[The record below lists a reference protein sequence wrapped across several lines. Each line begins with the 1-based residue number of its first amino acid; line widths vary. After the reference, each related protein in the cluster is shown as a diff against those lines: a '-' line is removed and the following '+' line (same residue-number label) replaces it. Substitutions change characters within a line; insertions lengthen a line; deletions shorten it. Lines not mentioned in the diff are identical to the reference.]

1 MLECEFCNKEFVFES
16 ELKRHQRSHTGK
28 ERAWGEVMWGRRA
41 EGVGGVGGVG
51 GGVLRESPP
60 GRSLSLR
67 VKCRSMSSL
76 TQVNTERVWE
86 GVVLVGGRACQSCS
100 KELRGV
106 N

>member
-1 MLECEFCNKEFVFES
+1 M
-16 ELKRHQRSHTGK
+16 
-28 ERAWGEVMWGRRA
+28 
-41 EGVGGVGGVG
+41 G

-60 GRSLSLR
+60 GRNLSLR
-67 VKCRSMSSL
+67 VKCRGISSL

-86 GVVLVGGRACQSCS
+86 EVVLGGGRVCQSCS